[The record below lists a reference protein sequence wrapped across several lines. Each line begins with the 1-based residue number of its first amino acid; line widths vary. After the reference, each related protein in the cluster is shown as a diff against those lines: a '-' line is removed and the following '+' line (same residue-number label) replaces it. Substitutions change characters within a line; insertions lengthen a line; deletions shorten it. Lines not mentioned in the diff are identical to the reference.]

1 MKRIILAAAV
11 AGVIAGAPVE
21 QARAG
26 MLRDAL
32 TSCAFGGG
40 AFAALTW
47 YYVGPAAAAGAP
59 AVLVAE
65 VVAANAALGCG
76 VAAVGSVSAGIIGGL
91 YDAIF

>member
-1 MKRIILAAAV
+1 MKRMLLAAAV
-11 AGVIAGAPVE
+11 VATVAGAPF
-21 QARAG
+21 QRAEAG
-26 MLRDAL
+26 LLRDAL

-47 YYVGPAAAAGAP
+47 YYVAPAAASGALAVP
-59 AVLVAE
+59 AAE
-65 VVAANAALGCG
+65 IVAANAALGCG